1 VNVRSTL
8 STLLLGAALLLPGLS
23 GCLGNE
29 TAADFRFLNLEPET
43 LDPGLVGG
51 QAGGRIIAN
60 LFEGLCV
67 RDAQLVPQPGI
78 ARSWQVSADGLTWTF
93 HLRESSWS
101 DGTPLTSEDFR
112 WSWLRLLDPM
122 TASKSAQ
129 LLHGVRG
136 AEEFNAGRHDDTSR
150 VGIRAPD
157 ASTLVVELA
166 HPVPWFADLCAT
178 PPLSPVPRQR
188 IEAAGNRWTRPGEI
202 VSNGPFCLVDRRLN
216 QGLYLQRNERY
227 WNVDAIALASAAAI
241 TGDFANANFN
251 RYESGLLDWVD
262 SGGVPPALVDHLR
275 ERDDWHATPFLATY
289 FLRCNVDR
297 PPLDDARVR
306 QALQASIDGAAIVQY
321 VTRSGQVAA
330 HSLVPPQL
338 PGYEEI
344 QLSGHDP
351 ERARRLLAEAGYPGG
366 KGLPA
371 ITLLI
376 STSQWHRQIAEVLQ
390 QQWRDTLDIEVRI
403 QNQEWKVFTSTV
415 RQGDYDLARGSWIAD
430 YADAGNFLEIWSTAS
445 PNNRT
450 GFSDVAVDSLIN
462 ASAREIDPARRA
474 LLLQEIERRVVQ
486 EQAVILPVYY
496 FAITNL
502 YDDSRWE
509 GLEPDPLNQLDL
521 RRVRPRHPEAMR

>member
-1 VNVRSTL
+1 
-8 STLLLGAALLLPGLS
+8 
-23 GCLGNE
+23 
-29 TAADFRFLNLEPET
+29 
-43 LDPGLVGG
+43 
-51 QAGGRIIAN
+51 
-60 LFEGLCV
+60 
-67 RDAQLVPQPGI
+67 DAQLVPQPGI

-136 AEEFNAGRHDDTSR
+136 AEDFNAGRHDDTSR

-344 QLSGHDP
+344 QLSGHEP